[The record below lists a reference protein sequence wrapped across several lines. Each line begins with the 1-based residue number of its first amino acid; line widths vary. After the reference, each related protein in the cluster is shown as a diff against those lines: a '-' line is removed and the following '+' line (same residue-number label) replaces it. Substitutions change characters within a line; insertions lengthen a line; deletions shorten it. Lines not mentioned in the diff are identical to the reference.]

1 MGRILRA
8 ASVLIPWLGF
18 LSSAFAQQSH
28 RVLILDGISSG
39 PANHQSRILVFDTD
53 TGKKLAQAETGY
65 HPDVAVSTKGDL
77 VGVLTN
83 ETQGQ
88 EIRDQSCLILFSSR
102 DLTRLRSGAHL
113 SPRNV
118 RQTSWSPFPRM
129 QFSPDNTEIVVQYME
144 SALMDEKPKPRTFDR
159 VLLNCVDLS
168 SGRDGKMAFS
178 RRTVAIPR
186 CRYVVFLRVEDW
198 PRVIVWN
205 SNLGA
210 VEVIDFDR
218 GEVLSRTSMDDD
230 PFFKL
235 ASILAFEKPNL
246 GKATTRLSS
255 PRGATIPADG
265 RFAYYI
271 PKRPSHGELC
281 FLKRI
286 ELGNEFPTT
295 VLQSGGLQADL
306 RPIVAAA
313 TEAGHA
319 LFVVK
324 NEIQGAAQVK
334 SHLVKRF
341 RTDNLAAQDDFDL
354 PLESCD
360 YLEVSRDGKQ
370 LYAIDRKNA
379 RLAVIDVLSGSIIK
393 VHEKVADHPLALFAL
408 PSVRPG

>member
-1 MGRILRA
+1 MGRILRF
-8 ASVLIPWLGF
+8 VGVFVPWLGF
-18 LSSAFAQQSH
+18 LSSAFAQESY

-39 PANHQSRILVFDTD
+39 PANHQSRILTFDTD

-65 HPDVAVSTKGDL
+65 HPDVAVSARGDL

-83 ETQGQ
+83 ETHGQ
-88 EIRDQSCLILFSSR
+88 EIRDQSGLILFKSR
-102 DLTRLRSGAHL
+102 DLTRLRGGALL

-118 RQTSWSPFPRM
+118 RQSSWSPFPRLL
-129 QFSPDNTEIVVQYME
+129 FSPDSREIVVQYRE
-144 SALMDEKPKPRTFDR
+144 FALTDEKPKPRTFDQ
-159 VLLNCVDLS
+159 VLLSCVNLS
-168 SGRDGKMAFS
+168 SGPDVMLAFS

-186 CRYVVFLRVEDW
+186 CRFVVFLRVEDW
-198 PRVIVWN
+198 PRITVWN
-205 SNLGA
+205 DNLGA

-218 GEVLSRTSMDDD
+218 GEVLSRTSMDDAPD
-230 PFFKL
+230 FKQ
-235 ASILAFEKPNL
+235 ANILVFEKPNL

-255 PRGATIPADG
+255 PRGETIPAGG

-271 PKRPSHGELC
+271 PKRHSHGELC

-286 ELGNEFPTT
+286 ELENEFPTT
-295 VLQSGGLQADL
+295 VLQSSGLQTDL

-324 NEIQGAAQVK
+324 NEIRGAAQVK

-341 RTDNLAAQDDFDL
+341 RTDSLAPQDDIDL

-370 LYAIDRKNA
+370 VYALDRKNA
-379 RLAVIDVLSGSIIK
+379 RLAVIDVLSGRIIK
-393 VHEKVADHPLALFAL
+393 VHDKVADLPLAVFAL
-408 PSVRPG
+408 PSVWPG